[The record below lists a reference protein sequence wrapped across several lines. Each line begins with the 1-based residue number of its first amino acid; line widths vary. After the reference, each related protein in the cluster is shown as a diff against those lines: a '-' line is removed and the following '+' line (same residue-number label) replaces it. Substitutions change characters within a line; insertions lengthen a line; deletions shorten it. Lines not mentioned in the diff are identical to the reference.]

1 MSTLASVGR
10 RFDHK
15 PYSPFFSSW
24 PFNIICF
31 FLIPQVTF
39 REEGP
44 EGAPPTALNRMDTV
58 LEDEEGDNPSTT
70 PAGLVVPSFDLAKMP
85 VGGQG
90 RGYAHIFS
98 AQETDLLC
106 HVKAGIR
113 DVCVRCSCFL
123 SYSIPFLCFLTLFLM
138 PSCVYF
144 TVLDSLL
151 ACLLACLFACLHCVH
166 SSLQGRAAAQLPPG
180 HRPGHRQ
187 RTLVHGPR
195 RAGPGRQL
203 RLQSLPRPRPIV
215 AACQPSLTRT
225 SGQARQPSH

>member
-58 LEDEEGDNPSTT
+58 LEDEEGGNPSTT

-151 ACLLACLFACLHCVH
+151 ACLLVCLLALCSFLTTGTRRSSAPARAPAGTPAAHACP
-166 SSLQGRAAAQLPPG
+166 RAA
-180 HRPGHRQ
+180 
-187 RTLVHGPR
+187 TC
-195 RAGPGRQL
+195 RAG
-203 RLQSLPRPRPIV
+203 
-215 AACQPSLTRT
+215 ATT
-225 SGQARQPSH
+225 QASKSP